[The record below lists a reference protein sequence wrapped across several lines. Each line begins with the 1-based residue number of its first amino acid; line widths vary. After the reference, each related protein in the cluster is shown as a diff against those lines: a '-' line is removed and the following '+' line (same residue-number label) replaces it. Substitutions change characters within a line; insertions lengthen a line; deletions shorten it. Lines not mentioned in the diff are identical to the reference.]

1 MGEEEVEEE
10 EDEEEDEEEES
21 EDDDEDDDDDDD
33 DSEDSDS
40 SNDELSVR
48 DRITARAVC
57 ADRNKDPN
65 VLRAPI
71 FCVLGHVDTGKTT
84 ILDKLRRTN
93 VQEGEAGG
101 ITQQIR
107 ATNVPIDNI
116 IKECS
121 HLTMPELKIP

>member
-1 MGEEEVEEE
+1 MYIFIKKKENLKLN
-10 EDEEEDEEEES
+10 S
-21 EDDDEDDDDDDD
+21 RQDDEDDDEDDD

-48 DRITARAVC
+48 DRITARAVR

-93 VQEGEAGG
+93 VQVG
-101 ITQQIR
+101 
-107 ATNVPIDNI
+107 V
-116 IKECS
+116 
-121 HLTMPELKIP
+121 